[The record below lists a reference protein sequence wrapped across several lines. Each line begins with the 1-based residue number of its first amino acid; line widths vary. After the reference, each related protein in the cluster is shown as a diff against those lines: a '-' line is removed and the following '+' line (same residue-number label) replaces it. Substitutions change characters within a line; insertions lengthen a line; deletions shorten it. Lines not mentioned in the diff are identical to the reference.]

1 LLSAG
6 VLGPQNMLN
15 MKTNKGQ
22 VVIGITCGQKENEA
36 RFHLNRAY
44 VQAVEA
50 AGGLPII
57 LPGCTS
63 QEEMAGLLYLIQGL
77 ILSGGGDV
85 DPVHFGEE
93 PLPGLG
99 EIDPTRDIFE
109 LTFTRLALASEI
121 PILGICRG
129 IQILNIAFG
138 GSIYQDIVTQVK
150 GRQVSRPGFQPGQ
163 SLPED
168 GCLEHY
174 QKAPCWHPT
183 HKVKIVSGT
192 ILAQIF
198 GAALLRVNSFHH
210 QAVRQLAPGFITSA
224 LAIDGIIE
232 GIESTSHPF
241 ALGVQW
247 HPENLKEHHVLFHAL
262 VKACKKEHVRI
273 T

>member
-1 LLSAG
+1 
-6 VLGPQNMLN
+6 MN
-15 MKTNKGQ
+15 MKTKEEQ
-22 VVIGITCGQKENEA
+22 VVIGITCGRKENEA
-36 RFHLNRAY
+36 HFYLSQAY
-44 VQAVEA
+44 VEAVEE
-50 AGGLPII
+50 AGGLPVI

-63 QEEMAGLLYLIQGL
+63 QEEMARLLCLIQGL

-109 LTFTRLALASEI
+109 LSFTRLALAAEI
-121 PILGICRG
+121 PVLGICRG
-129 IQILNIAFG
+129 MQILNISFG
-138 GSIYQDIVTQVK
+138 GSIYQDMVTQVK
-150 GRQVSRPGFQPGQ
+150 
-163 SLPED
+163 

-174 QKAPCWHPT
+174 QKAPRWHPT
-183 HKVKIVSGT
+183 HKVKIAAGT
-192 ILAQIF
+192 ILARIF
-198 GAALLRVNSFHH
+198 GATRFWVNSFHH

-224 LAIDGIIE
+224 LAVDGIIE

-241 ALGVQW
+241 ALGLQW

-262 VKACKKEHVRI
+262 VKACKKEQVRI